1 MSNTPQTKKGLGTF
15 DFFCVGFGA
24 IVGVGWAVSLNKWMA
39 SAGGPVPAAL
49 GYLITLVLM
58 VPVGLCFAELVPMLP
73 VAGGT
78 TAFTYRAFG
87 EKASYVAGWLT
98 LGAFLTL
105 MPWEAIYV
113 VDIASILFPA
123 LKAGAP
129 LYVLAGSDIYLG
141 HIVVGTIIALFFF
154 YINYKGA
161 DLAAGL
167 QKVLCIFLI
176 GVGVLSM
183 VCGLVKFDV
192 NNLMPVYENIGTSAH
207 NSMFGG
213 MFAILATSPFFL
225 CGFENI
231 PQTVEDA
238 GGSHKKVGFT
248 VLLSIIMACLF
259 YALLLFCIGVAWP
272 WQDFYLNTE
281 SPAAANVFAKIFA
294 GSAMGNVMYILL
306 CAGALCGLLTTWNS
320 FFMGTANLMMA
331 LARTHMLPFALSKRS
346 AKTGTPVNALIV
358 CLVASIVGPFLGLGL
373 IDPLTTFSAAA
384 YVVSW
389 GLAAFCL
396 IKLRKTEPS
405 LPRPYKIPGGLP
417 MAWFAALSMVA
428 ILIMMFIPGTPAYI
442 GGMAVKMFLAWC
454 VVGVAMF
461 LATAPSRNQK
471 SPEERY
477 NNLFA
482 NAAQQHQKDLMM
494 D

>member
-39 SAGGPVPAAL
+39 SAGGPIPAAL

-183 VCGLVKFDV
+183 VCGLVKFDI

-213 MFAILATSPFFL
+213 ILAILASAPFFL
-225 CGFENI
+225 AGFETI
-231 PQTVEDA
+231 PQGIEDA
-238 GGSHKKVGFT
+238 GGDVASVGKT
-248 VLLSIIMACLF
+248 VVLSVVLACVF
-259 YALLLFCIGVAWP
+259 YAILLFCFGYAWKWQEFAHMSNPSAATMFKSLYPGAVGGVLYWLITLGAIAGLFTTWNGFFMASASLLMAMGRGNLVP
-272 WQDFYLNTE
+272 G
-281 SPAAANVFAKIFA
+281 VFAKQNKNGIP
-294 GSAMGNVMYILL
+294 VP
-306 CAGALCGLLTTWNS
+306 GLL
-320 FFMGTANLMMA
+320 
-331 LARTHMLPFALSKRS
+331 
-346 AKTGTPVNALIV
+346 V
-358 CLVASIVGPFLGLGL
+358 CLLLSLIGPFLGAGL
-373 IDPLTTFSAAA
+373 IGSITSFS
-384 YVVSW
+384 
-389 GLAAFCL
+389 L
-396 IKLRKTEPS
+396 IRLRKIAPDME
-405 LPRPYKIPGGLP
+405 RPYKIPGG
-417 MAWFAALSMVA
+417 
-428 ILIMMFIPGTPAYI
+428 
-442 GGMAVKMFLAWC
+442 
-454 VVGVAMF
+454 VAMGGF
-461 LATAPSRNQK
+461 SALITTVVFILLFVPNNPVYMGKTASIMFVGWMVIGFILYAISGVQRKAISKADREAAMFGHATH
-471 SPEERY
+471 E
-477 NNLFA
+477 
-482 NAAQQHQKDLMM
+482 D
-494 D
+494 

>member
-39 SAGGPVPAAL
+39 SAGGPIPAAL

-231 PQTVEDA
+231 PQAVEDA

-259 YALLLFCIGVAWP
+259 YALLLFCIGAAWHVH
-272 WQDFYLNTE
+272 
-281 SPAAANVFAKIFA
+281 PALRRRPVRPADHLEQLLHGHCQPDDGPGPDAHAA
-294 GSAMGNVMYILL
+294 L
-306 CAGALCGLLTTWNS
+306 CALQALGQD
-320 FFMGTANLMMA
+320 
-331 LARTHMLPFALSKRS
+331 RH
-346 AKTGTPVNALIV
+346 
-358 CLVASIVGPFLGLGL
+358 
-373 IDPLTTFSAAA
+373 
-384 YVVSW
+384 
-389 GLAAFCL
+389 
-396 IKLRKTEPS
+396 
-405 LPRPYKIPGGLP
+405 PRERADRLPGGLHRRP
-417 MAWFAALSMVA
+417 L
-428 ILIMMFIPGTPAYI
+428 PGSGADRPAD
-442 GGMAVKMFLAWC
+442 
-454 VVGVAMF
+454 
-461 LATAPSRNQK
+461 
-471 SPEERY
+471 
-477 NNLFA
+477 
-482 NAAQQHQKDLMM
+482 DLQRRGLRRLLGSGCLLP

>member
-231 PQTVEDA
+231 PQAVEDA
-238 GGSHKKVGFT
+238 GGEGFK
-248 VLLSIIMACLF
+248 LL
-259 YALLLFCIGVAWP
+259 
-272 WQDFYLNTE
+272 QLNAHE
-281 SPAAANVFAKIFA
+281 
-294 GSAMGNVMYILL
+294 
-306 CAGALCGLLTTWNS
+306 
-320 FFMGTANLMMA
+320 
-331 LARTHMLPFALSKRS
+331 
-346 AKTGTPVNALIV
+346 
-358 CLVASIVGPFLGLGL
+358 
-373 IDPLTTFSAAA
+373 
-384 YVVSW
+384 
-389 GLAAFCL
+389 
-396 IKLRKTEPS
+396 
-405 LPRPYKIPGGLP
+405 
-417 MAWFAALSMVA
+417 
-428 ILIMMFIPGTPAYI
+428 
-442 GGMAVKMFLAWC
+442 
-454 VVGVAMF
+454 
-461 LATAPSRNQK
+461 
-471 SPEERY
+471 
-477 NNLFA
+477 
-482 NAAQQHQKDLMM
+482 
-494 D
+494 

>member
-213 MFAILATSPFFL
+213 ILAILASAPFFL
-225 CGFENI
+225 AGFETI
-231 PQTVEDA
+231 PQGIEDA
-238 GGSHKKVGFT
+238 GGDVASVGKT
-248 VLLSIIMACLF
+248 VVLSVVLACVF
-259 YALLLFCIGVAWP
+259 YAILLFCFGYAWKWQEFAHMSNPSAATMFKSLYPGAVGGVLYWLITLGAIAGLFTTWNGFFMASASLLMAMGRGNLVP
-272 WQDFYLNTE
+272 G
-281 SPAAANVFAKIFA
+281 VFAKQNKNGIP
-294 GSAMGNVMYILL
+294 VP
-306 CAGALCGLLTTWNS
+306 GLL
-320 FFMGTANLMMA
+320 
-331 LARTHMLPFALSKRS
+331 
-346 AKTGTPVNALIV
+346 V
-358 CLVASIVGPFLGLGL
+358 CLLLSLIGPFLGAGL
-373 IDPLTTFSAAA
+373 IGSITSFSAAA
-384 YVVSW
+384 FVLSW
-389 GLAAFCL
+389 CITSFSL
-396 IKLRKTEPS
+396 IRLRKIAPDME
-405 LPRPYKIPGGLP
+405 RPYKIPGG
-417 MAWFAALSMVA
+417 
-428 ILIMMFIPGTPAYI
+428 
-442 GGMAVKMFLAWC
+442 
-454 VVGVAMF
+454 VAMGGF
-461 LATAPSRNQK
+461 SALITTVVFILLFVPNNPVYMGKTASIMFVGWMVIGFILYAISGVQRKAISKADREAAMFGHATH
-471 SPEERY
+471 E
-477 NNLFA
+477 
-482 NAAQQHQKDLMM
+482 D
-494 D
+494 

>member
-231 PQTVEDA
+231 PQAVEDA

-259 YALLLFCIGVAWP
+259 YALLLFCIGAAWP

-281 SPAAANVFAKIFA
+281 SPAAANVFAKILCRQRHGQRHVHPA
-294 GSAMGNVMYILL
+294 LCRCPVRPADHLEQLLHGHSQPDDGPGPDAHAAL
-306 CAGALCGLLTTWNS
+306 CAVQALCKD
-320 FFMGTANLMMA
+320 
-331 LARTHMLPFALSKRS
+331 RHPCKRS
-346 AKTGTPVNALIV
+346 
-358 CLVASIVGPFLGLGL
+358 
-373 IDPLTTFSAAA
+373 DRSA
-384 YVVSW
+384 W
-389 GLAAFCL
+389 WP
-396 IKLRKTEPS
+396 PS
-405 LPRPYKIPGGLP
+405 
-417 MAWFAALSMVA
+417 S
-428 ILIMMFIPGTPAYI
+428 
-442 GGMAVKMFLAWC
+442 
-454 VVGVAMF
+454 
-461 LATAPSRNQK
+461 APSW
-471 SPEERY
+471 
-477 NNLFA
+477 A
-482 NAAQQHQKDLMM
+482 WV
-494 D
+494 

>member
-259 YALLLFCIGVAWP
+259 YALLLFCIGAAWP

-306 CAGALCGLLTTWNS
+306 CAGALCGLLTTRRH
-320 FFMGTANLMMA
+320 GREDVPGLVRGGRGHVPGHCAQPQPKVAGGA
-331 LARTHMLPFALSKRS
+331 LQQ
-346 AKTGTPVNALIV
+346 PV
-358 CLVASIVGPFLGLGL
+358 CQRGPEASERPDDGL
-373 IDPLTTFSAAA
+373 
-384 YVVSW
+384 
-389 GLAAFCL
+389 
-396 IKLRKTEPS
+396 
-405 LPRPYKIPGGLP
+405 RPNEKE
-417 MAWFAALSMVA
+417 
-428 ILIMMFIPGTPAYI
+428 
-442 GGMAVKMFLAWC
+442 AVHRAVQFAWC
-454 VVGVAMF
+454 
-461 LATAPSRNQK
+461 TAS
-471 SPEERY
+471 
-477 NNLFA
+477 L
-482 NAAQQHQKDLMM
+482 
-494 D
+494 

>member
-1 MSNTPQTKKGLGTF
+1 MSTETKKKGLGTF

-39 SAGGPVPAAL
+39 SAGGPVPASI
-49 GYLITLVLM
+49 GYLVTLILM

-87 EKASYVAGWLT
+87 EKLSYVAGWLT

-113 VDIASILFPA
+113 VDIASILFPI
-123 LKAGAP
+123 LKAGEP
-129 LYVLAGSDIYLG
+129 LYVLAGSGIYIG
-141 HIVVGTIIALFFF
+141 HIVVGVVIALFFF

-161 DLAAGL
+161 DLAAGV
-167 QKVLCIFLI
+167 QKILCIFLI
-176 GVGVLSM
+176 GVGVLAM
-183 VCGLVKFDV
+183 IGGLINFDMD
-192 NNLMPVYENIGTSAH
+192 NLMPIYENIGTSSH

-213 MFAILATSPFFL
+213 VFAILATSPFFL

-231 PQTVEDA
+231 PQAVEES
-238 GGSHKKVGFT
+238 GGSADKVGFT
-248 VLLSIIMACLF
+248 VLLSIVLACLF
-259 YALLLFCIGVAWP
+259 YAALLFCVGGAWP

-294 GSAMGNVMYILL
+294 GTTFGSIMYILL

-320 FFMGTANLMMA
+320 FMMGTANLMMA
-331 LARTHMLPFALSKRS
+331 LARSDMLRAVLSKRS
-346 AKTGTPVNALIV
+346 AKTGTPANALIV
-358 CLVASIVGPFLGLGL
+358 CLVASVAGPFLGLGL

-396 IKLRKTEPS
+396 IKLRKSEPD

-417 MAWFAALSMVA
+417 MAWFAALAMVA
-428 ILIMMFIPGTPAYI
+428 ILIMMFIPSTPAYI
-442 GGMAVKMFLAWC
+442 GGLAVKMFVAWC
-454 VVGVAMF
+454 AVGVVVYLITSPA
-461 LATAPSRNQK
+461 RNKK
-471 SPEERY
+471 SPKERY
-477 NNLFA
+477 DNMFA
-482 NAAQQHQKDLMM
+482 TMGAKNKE
-494 D
+494 

>member
-78 TAFTYRAFG
+78 TAFTYRAFD

-213 MFAILATSPFFL
+213 ILAILASAPFFL
-225 CGFENI
+225 AGFETI
-231 PQTVEDA
+231 PQGIEDA
-238 GGSHKKVGFT
+238 GGDVASVGKT
-248 VLLSIIMACLF
+248 VVLSVVLACVF
-259 YALLLFCIGVAWP
+259 YAILLFCFGYAWKWQEFAHMSNPSAATMFKSLYPGAVGGVLYWLITLGAIAGLFTTWNGFFMASASLLMAMGRGNLVP
-272 WQDFYLNTE
+272 G
-281 SPAAANVFAKIFA
+281 VFAKQNKNGIP
-294 GSAMGNVMYILL
+294 VP
-306 CAGALCGLLTTWNS
+306 GLL
-320 FFMGTANLMMA
+320 
-331 LARTHMLPFALSKRS
+331 
-346 AKTGTPVNALIV
+346 V
-358 CLVASIVGPFLGLGL
+358 CLLLSLIGPFLGAGL
-373 IDPLTTFSAAA
+373 IGSITSFSAAA
-384 YVVSW
+384 FVLSW
-389 GLAAFCL
+389 CITSFSL
-396 IKLRKTEPS
+396 IRLRKIAPDME
-405 LPRPYKIPGGLP
+405 RPYKIPGG
-417 MAWFAALSMVA
+417 
-428 ILIMMFIPGTPAYI
+428 
-442 GGMAVKMFLAWC
+442 
-454 VVGVAMF
+454 VAMGGF
-461 LATAPSRNQK
+461 SALITTVVFILLFVPNNPVYMGKTASIMFVGWMVIGFILYAISGVQRKAISKADREAAMFGHATH
-471 SPEERY
+471 E
-477 NNLFA
+477 
-482 NAAQQHQKDLMM
+482 D
-494 D
+494 

>member
-154 YINYKGA
+154 CINYKGA

-231 PQTVEDA
+231 PQAVEDA

-259 YALLLFCIGVAWP
+259 YALLLFCIGAAWP

-320 FFMGTANLMMA
+320 FFMGTANLMM
-331 LARTHMLPFALSKRS
+331 
-346 AKTGTPVNALIV
+346 
-358 CLVASIVGPFLGLGL
+358 
-373 IDPLTTFSAAA
+373 D
-384 YVVSW
+384 
-389 GLAAFCL
+389 
-396 IKLRKTEPS
+396 
-405 LPRPYKIPGGLP
+405 
-417 MAWFAALSMVA
+417 
-428 ILIMMFIPGTPAYI
+428 
-442 GGMAVKMFLAWC
+442 
-454 VVGVAMF
+454 
-461 LATAPSRNQK
+461 
-471 SPEERY
+471 
-477 NNLFA
+477 
-482 NAAQQHQKDLMM
+482 
-494 D
+494 

>member
-259 YALLLFCIGVAWP
+259 YALLLFCIGAAWP

-358 CLVASIVGPFLGLGL
+358 GPFLGLGL

-396 IKLRKTEPS
+396 IKLRKTEPN
-405 LPRPYKIPGGLP
+405 LPRPYKIPGG
-417 MAWFAALSMVA
+417 
-428 ILIMMFIPGTPAYI
+428 
-442 GGMAVKMFLAWC
+442 
-454 VVGVAMF
+454 VAMGGF
-461 LATAPSRNQK
+461 SALITTVVFILLFVPNNPVYMGKTASIMFVGWMVIGFILYAISGVQRKAISKADREAAMFGHATH
-471 SPEERY
+471 E
-477 NNLFA
+477 
-482 NAAQQHQKDLMM
+482 D
-494 D
+494 